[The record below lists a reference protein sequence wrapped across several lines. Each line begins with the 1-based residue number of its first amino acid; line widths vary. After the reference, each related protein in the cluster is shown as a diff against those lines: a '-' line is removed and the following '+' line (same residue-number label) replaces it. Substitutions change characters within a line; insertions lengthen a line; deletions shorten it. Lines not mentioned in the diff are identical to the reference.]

1 VSEASS
7 PAEQHNGRLPP
18 QALDAERYLLGS
30 TLQDDS
36 VLTDCFGI
44 LASTDF
50 YLEKHACIFEAME
63 LMYSKDNIHVDP
75 VTLAEK
81 LLQMGKLE
89 LVGGIDY
96 LWQLAESVLGAG
108 NVEQYA
114 KIIKSK
120 SLLRGLITSSNKII
134 SHALDPTQA
143 PEYVLELAEKEIFRL
158 AESRVKTSIRPIRDI
173 LHETMA
179 MIDKYRG
186 DALTGVPTGFT
197 ELDNLTS
204 GLQPTDLIVLAGR
217 PGMGKTAF
225 ALSLLANAAIHHNRA
240 VAFFSLEM
248 GAEQLVQRILC
259 SQARI
264 NMQLLRQGRLPKSDY
279 PKISFVAGPI
289 SDAPIYID
297 DQPGLNLI
305 DLKTK
310 CRILKQKNALD
321 MVIIDYLQ
329 LMQGTGG
336 KENRQQEIS
345 QISRGLKELAK
356 ELKIPVMALSQLSRK
371 VEERGGDGK
380 PMLSDLRES
389 GAIEQDA
396 DMVWFVFRSSQYDK
410 EAPHT
415 DAELIVAKHRNGPTE
430 NIQMTFLAEHAAFY
444 DYSGR
449 TDDYEFG
456 GGM

>member
-1 VSEASS
+1 
-7 PAEQHNGRLPP
+7 
-18 QALDAERYLLGS
+18 
-30 TLQDDS
+30 
-36 VLTDCFGI
+36 
-44 LASTDF
+44 
-50 YLEKHACIFEAME
+50 ME